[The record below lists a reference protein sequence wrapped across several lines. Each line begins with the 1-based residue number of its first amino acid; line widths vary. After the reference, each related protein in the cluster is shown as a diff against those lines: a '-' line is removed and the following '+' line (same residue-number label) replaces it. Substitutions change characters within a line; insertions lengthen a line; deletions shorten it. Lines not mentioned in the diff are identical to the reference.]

1 MMQANPM
8 PAYQLGDSARLD
20 KERYPFSWMTYN
32 GEEAYFANFKNSAE
46 GLMFQAEYQNVKNTI
61 EHLNH
66 YREKENSTMTLDE
79 YHRELVDRW
88 LPLVNSLERKW
99 GKEFVPGDVRRAKN
113 EVESNLQVPRTAWP
127 GLPEAVRGV

>member
-32 GEEAYFANFKNSAE
+32 GEEAYFANFKDSAE

-113 EVESNLQVPRTAWP
+113 EVESNLQVPRTVWP